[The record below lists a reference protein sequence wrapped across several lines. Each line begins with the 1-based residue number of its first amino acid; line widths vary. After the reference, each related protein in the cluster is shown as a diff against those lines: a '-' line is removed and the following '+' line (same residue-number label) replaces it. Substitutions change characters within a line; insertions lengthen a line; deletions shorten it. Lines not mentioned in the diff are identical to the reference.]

1 MKCFVI
7 GLLGLCGIGLIAC
20 ANEKQEKDANVNE
33 SKKTIFDQ
41 MNGSWVADYDSTK
54 YIESWTMLSDS
65 LFISTGCMLQGKDT
79 LFSES
84 VEIKRSNGKFLYIP
98 TVKDQNSGKAVSF
111 EVNSLTDTSFVAEN
125 LKHDFPQR
133 ISYTLKGDSVI
144 AFIEGETKSKETR
157 REYFNMK
164 KKR

>member
-1 MKCFVI
+1 MRSLVI

-20 ANEKQEKDANVNE
+20 ANEKQEKGTTVNE
-33 SKKTIFDQ
+33 PKKTIFDQ
-41 MNGSWVADYDSTK
+41 MTGSWVADYDSTK
-54 YIESWTMLSDS
+54 YIESWTAMSDS
-65 LFISTGCMLQGKDT
+65 LFISTGCMLQGTDT

-84 VEIKRSNGKFLYIP
+84 VEIKRNNGKFVYVP
-98 TVKDQNSGKAVSF
+98 TVKDQNNGQAISF
-111 EVNSLTDTSFVAEN
+111 EVNSLTDSSFVAEN

-144 AFIEGETKSKETR
+144 AFIEGETKAKEMR

-164 KKR
+164 KMK

>member
-1 MKCFVI
+1 MKTLFI
-7 GLLGLCGIGLIAC
+7 GLIGLCGIYSIAC
-20 ANEKQEKDANVNE
+20 TNEKQEEKINAIE
-33 SKKTIFDQ
+33 IKKTIFNQ
-41 MNGSWVADYDSTK
+41 MIGTWVADYDSTK
-54 YIESWTMLSDS
+54 YIESWTSMSDS
-65 LFISTGCMLQGKDT
+65 LFISTGCMLQGTDT

-84 VEIKRSNGKFLYIP
+84 VEIKRNMGKFFYIP
-98 TVKDQNSGKAVSF
+98 AVKDQNNGQAVSF

-144 AFIEGETKSKETR
+144 AFIEGENKDKEIR

-164 KKR
+164 KKK